1 MNDNQKTFKLKNE
14 DSIFQLIQNILILI
28 LIYICVHFVITK
40 SFLEGNNIV
49 IDTKSSYYYSIIM
62 ALPYQLTYFFY
73 RYKTK
78 YSNKRLKKVSVKG
91 IEYYREKLDN
101 INPAMMSLA
110 ANLKIEEKKDIKAM
124 IMYYEKNGI
133 IEEKNERIIVKND
146 KHPLL
151 TESDKHLLE
160 YLKEHDL
167 LRNVG
172 DYIKWENEL
181 KKEGIDKG
189 YFVMRDIKYI
199 FIQLIKVLGYII
211 IICLANY
218 ICKDICRNFYFDT
231 QTFTITSLK
240 DFTNLFPTI
249 FSYSLVIA
257 SRFLI
262 VACIIYAFSII
273 INNLHAINEVARTQ
287 KGNELAEKIYGLKR
301 YINEFSVLEERSKEE
316 LALWDDF
323 LIYAVVL
330 GENTRILDEI
340 KSYKT
345 VY

>member
-1 MNDNQKTFKLKNE
+1 MNNNQKTFKLKNE

-40 SFLEGNNIV
+40 SFLEGNKIA

-172 DYIKWENEL
+172 DYIKWEKEL

-211 IICLANY
+211 LICLANY
-218 ICKDICRNFYFDT
+218 ICKDICRNFYFET
-231 QTFTITSLK
+231 QTFTISSLK

-273 INNLHAINEVARTQ
+273 INNLQAINEVARTK

>member
-1 MNDNQKTFKLKNE
+1 MNNNQKTFKLKNE

-40 SFLEGNNIV
+40 SFLEGNKIA

-172 DYIKWENEL
+172 DYIKWEKEL

-211 IICLANY
+211 LICLANY

-231 QTFTITSLK
+231 QTFTISSLK

-273 INNLHAINEVARTQ
+273 INNLQAINEVARTK